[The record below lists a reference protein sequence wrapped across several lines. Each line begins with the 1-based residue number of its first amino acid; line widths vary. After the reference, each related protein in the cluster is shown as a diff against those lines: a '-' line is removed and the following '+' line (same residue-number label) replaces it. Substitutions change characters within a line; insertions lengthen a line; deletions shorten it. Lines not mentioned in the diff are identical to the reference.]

1 MINRAIAAHK
11 QSSWASTGLKGAD
24 FRLWPLL
31 SSKHAETQTGQGFQK
46 TETCC
51 WRTEK
56 VCWRA
61 ENNFR
66 RPTYHCWG
74 PMSGLCEAET
84 HGTKTAED
92 CHWPES
98 RSPTTDRYSRRAQ
111 THSFRTDFQITF
123 KNNLKNQLSCYQNQ

>member
-1 MINRAIAAHK
+1 MPLTSSHIRLVQSELKLRGLDPGPVNGIAGNATK
-11 QSSWASTGLKGAD
+11 AAWDKVTEL
-24 FRLWPLL
+24 PLL
-31 SSKHAETQTGQGFQK
+31 SSKLAETQAGLGFQK

-66 RPTYHCWG
+66 RPTYHYWG
-74 PMSGLCEAET
+74 PMGGLCEAET
-84 HGTKTAED
+84 HGSRAVKD

-98 RSPTTDRYSRRAQ
+98 RSPTLDQYSRRPQ
-111 THSFRTDFQITF
+111 GHS
-123 KNNLKNQLSCYQNQ
+123 S